1 MINIA
6 GLDFPEKCVPK
17 CPYNN
22 QPFYQGSPCTR
33 CPIFCCAPIEG
44 EGWSLIAPEEFD
56 PELAKQ
62 WYDFFE
68 QLKQGNTMND

>member
-1 MINIA
+1 MIIA
-6 GLDFPEKCVPK
+6 GLEFPEKCVK
-17 CPYNN
+17 GCPYLE

-33 CPIFCCAPIEG
+33 CPIFCCVPIKD
-44 EGWSLIAPEEFD
+44 EGWSLMSVDEFD
-56 PELAKQ
+56 PELAKH